1 MLFGRRRTRK
11 PEAVP
16 AATLAVRGRRQAR
29 LSVEAPSLSRHLQHK
44 TNRSLQH
51 MSSQSQHMSSQS
63 LLHKTTLASS
73 LFPPP
78 SSS

>member
-51 MSSQSQHMSSQS
+51 MSSQS